1 MIVAYRK
8 TLVDPLVTRNPVTVQ
23 ILGLCSALAVTSSLL
38 PALIMSAAVISV
50 LAFANVTVSLMRNVI
65 PRSVRL
71 ILQMTLIAS
80 AVIVVDEI
88 LKAYAPGVSR
98 VLSVFVGL
106 IITNCIVL
114 SRVEAFAMQNGVRA
128 SLMDGIGNGLGYS
141 LILIP
146 VASVREIFGSG
157 TLLGYPVLPLA
168 REGGWYTPNELF
180 LLAPSAFFIIG
191 LLIWLIRSRRV
202 EQTEQPE
209 YRVHALEDQEP
220 A

>member
-1 MIVAYRK
+1 MPYRR
-8 TLVDPLVTRNPVTVQ
+8 TFLDPLINTNPITVQ

-50 LAFANVTVSLMRNVI
+50 LAFSNVAVSLMRTVI
-65 PRSVRL
+65 PRNIRL

-88 LKAYAPGVSR
+88 LKAFAPDVSR
-98 VLSVFVGL
+98 LLSVFVGL

-114 SRVEAFAMQNGVRA
+114 SRVEAFAMQNDVR
-128 SLMDGIGNGLGYS
+128 SSFLDGIGNGLGYS

-157 TLLGYPVLPLA
+157 TLLGYPVLPLVS
-168 REGGWYTPNELF
+168 EGGWYTPNELF

-191 LLIWLIRSRRV
+191 LLIWWIRAWRS
-202 EQTEQPE
+202 EQAEQPE
-209 YRVHALEDQEP
+209 YALHSQEDQEV

>member
-1 MIVAYRK
+1 MRYRK
-8 TLVDPLVTRNPVTVQ
+8 TFLDPLINTNPITVQ
-23 ILGLCSALAVTSSLL
+23 ILGLCSVLAVTSSLL

-50 LAFANVTVSLMRNVI
+50 LVFSNVAVSLMRTVI
-65 PRSVRL
+65 PRSIRL

-88 LKAYAPGVSR
+88 LKAFAPDVSR
-98 VLSVFVGL
+98 ILSVFVGL
-106 IITNCIVL
+106 IITNCVVL
-114 SRVEAFAMQNGVRA
+114 SRVETFAMQNDVRS
-128 SLMDGIGNGLGYS
+128 SLLDGIGNGLGYS

-157 TLLGYPVLPLA
+157 TLLGYPVLPLVSD
-168 REGGWYTPNELF
+168 GGWYTPNELF

-191 LLIWLIRSRRV
+191 LLIWWIRARHC
-202 EQTEQPE
+202 EQAEQPE
-209 YRVHALEDQEP
+209 YELHSQEDQEM

>member
-1 MIVAYRK
+1 MRYRK
-8 TLVDPLVTRNPVTVQ
+8 TFLDPLINTNPITVQ

-50 LAFANVTVSLMRNVI
+50 LVFSNVAVSLMRTVI
-65 PRSVRL
+65 PRSIRL

-88 LKAYAPGVSR
+88 LKAFAPDVSR
-98 VLSVFVGL
+98 ILSVFVGL
-106 IITNCIVL
+106 IITNCVVL
-114 SRVEAFAMQNGVRA
+114 SRVETFAMQNDVRS
-128 SLMDGIGNGLGYS
+128 SLLDGIGNGLGYS

-157 TLLGYPVLPLA
+157 TLLGYPVLPLVSD
-168 REGGWYTPNELF
+168 GGWYTPNELF

-191 LLIWLIRSRRV
+191 LLIWWIRAWRC
-202 EQTEQPE
+202 EQAEQPE
-209 YRVHALEDQEP
+209 YELHSQEDQEM

>member
-1 MIVAYRK
+1 MPLRRSF
-8 TLVDPLVTRNPVTVQ
+8 LDPLIAANPITVQ
-23 ILGLCSALAVTSSLL
+23 ILGLCSALAVTTSLL

-50 LAFANVTVSLMRNVI
+50 LAFSNVAVSLLRNVI
-65 PRSVRL
+65 PRSIRL
-71 ILQMTLIAS
+71 ILQVTLIAS

-88 LKAYAPGVSR
+88 LKAFAPDVSR
-98 VLSVFVGL
+98 ILSVFVGL

-114 SRVEAFAMQNGVRA
+114 SRVEAFAMQNDVRS
-128 SLMDGIGNGLGYS
+128 SLLDGIGNGLGYS

-157 TLLGYPVLPLA
+157 TLLGYPVLALES
-168 REGGWYTPNELF
+168 EGGWYTPNELL

-191 LLIWLIRSRRV
+191 LLIWWIRTWRT
-202 EQTEQPE
+202 EQAEQPE
-209 YRVHALEDQEP
+209 YELDSRADQEL

>member
-1 MIVAYRK
+1 MSYRR
-8 TLVDPLVTRNPVTVQ
+8 TFLDPLINTNPITVQ

-50 LAFANVTVSLMRNVI
+50 LAFSNVAVSLMRTVI
-65 PRSVRL
+65 PRNIRL

-80 AVIVVDEI
+80 AVIIVDEI
-88 LKAYAPGVSR
+88 LKAFAPDVSR
-98 VLSVFVGL
+98 ILSVFVGL

-114 SRVEAFAMQNGVRA
+114 SRVEAFAMQNDVRS
-128 SLMDGIGNGLGYS
+128 SLLDGIGNGLGYS

-157 TLLGYPVLPLA
+157 TLLGYPVL
-168 REGGWYTPNELF
+168 RVVNEDGWYTPNELF

-191 LLIWLIRSRRV
+191 LLIWWIRAWRSEQV
-202 EQTEQPE
+202 ERPE
-209 YRVHALEDQEP
+209 YELHSQEDQEMV
-220 A
+220 

>member
-1 MIVAYRK
+1 VAYRR
-8 TLVDPLVTRNPVTVQ
+8 TLLAPLINTNPITVQ
-23 ILGLCSALAVTSSLL
+23 ILGLCSALAVTTSLR

-50 LAFANVTVSLMRNVI
+50 LAFSSVAVSLMRSVI
-65 PRSVRL
+65 PRSIRL

-88 LKAYAPGVSR
+88 LKAFAPDVSR
-98 VLSVFVGL
+98 ILSVFVGL

-114 SRVEAFAMQNGVRA
+114 SRVETFAMHNDVR
-128 SLMDGIGNGLGYS
+128 SSFLDGIGNGLGYS
-141 LILIP
+141 LILIA

-157 TLLGYPVLPLA
+157 TLLGFPVLPLA
-168 REGGWYTPNELF
+168 SAGGWYTPNELF

-191 LLIWLIRSRRV
+191 LLIWGIRAWRSEQV
-202 EQTEQPE
+202 ERPE
-209 YRVHALEDQEP
+209 YDLHSQEDQEM

>member
-1 MIVAYRK
+1 MPSRRSV
-8 TLVDPLVTRNPVTVQ
+8 LDPLIATNPITVQ

-50 LAFANVTVSLMRNVI
+50 LAFSNVAVSLLRGVI

-71 ILQMTLIAS
+71 ILQVTLIAS

-88 LKAYAPGVSR
+88 LKAFAPEVSR
-98 VLSVFVGL
+98 ILSVFVGL

-114 SRVEAFAMQNGVRA
+114 SRVEAFAMQNDVRS
-128 SLMDGIGNGLGYS
+128 SLLDGIGNGLGYS

-157 TLLGYPVLPLA
+157 TLLGYPVLPL
-168 REGGWYTPNELF
+168 ESDGGWYTPNELL

-191 LLIWLIRSRRV
+191 LLIWWIRTWRT
-202 EQTEQPE
+202 EQAEQPE
-209 YRVHALEDQEP
+209 FQLDSRADQEL